1 MDEQNK
7 RTEEQNKRA
16 PVSAEQLRGADGLHQ
31 RGPAT
36 PNKPRSER
44 SIDRVDQAER
54 ARQAATPQSETA
66 NLPDI
71 TQVGQIIRERFSN
84 FTRQL
89 PREVPRRA
97 AESAAPRTP
106 VSSVTRER
114 IAVLVAALGDPS
126 HVMHQQ
132 AVQELVTIGDAAVPA
147 LNEALNPRR
156 SWLTNYR
163 AAEALGQI
171 GDGRATGPL
180 IEALRNAN
188 SNVRW
193 GAVRALAAI
202 GDARALLELR
212 RVAREDQGKT
222 SWGEPVAG
230 AAQSAIEQMRAQNVL
245 LRGAELVQTAIAC
258 VLMLVA
264 LILAWSIIT
273 SLRTEL
279 RTVGRE
285 TSTPFTRA
293 QALAQGAAEGT
304 AGPAAAAGVTAA
316 PETPEP
322 TAAPTATAQ
331 PQITGKVRSTANV
344 RASPSISDGTRVGIV
359 NAGDDV
365 IFVASTPDRSW
376 YKVRLGQQTA
386 NGSRIDSA
394 DGTGWVSSSLLSAPS
409 GDVPVEQL
417 NP

>member
-1 MDEQNK
+1 MDEHNE
-7 RTEEQNKRA
+7 RTEEQKDNAPADAAQSRA
-16 PVSAEQLRGADGLHQ
+16 QPQ
-31 RGPAT
+31 RSNGQ
-36 PNKPRSER
+36 R
-44 SIDRVDQAER
+44 AER
-54 ARQAATPQSETA
+54 PVERVARAERERQAAASARETT

-71 TQVGQIIRERFSN
+71 TQVGQIIRERFSHI
-84 FTRQL
+84 TRQF
-89 PREVPRRA
+89 PREVPRRP
-97 AESAAPRTP
+97 AEPAAPRTP
-106 VSSVTRER
+106 VSNVTRDR
-114 IAVLVAALGDPS
+114 IAVLIAALGDPA
-126 HVMHQQ
+126 HAMHQQ

-180 IEALRNAN
+180 IEALRNSN

-202 GDARALLELR
+202 GDARALFELR
-212 RVAREDQGKT
+212 RVAHEDQGKT

-230 AAQSAIEQMRAQNVL
+230 AAQSAIEQMRSQNVL

-264 LILAWSIIT
+264 LILAWSVVT

-279 RTVGRE
+279 RTIGHE
-285 TSTPFTRA
+285 TITPITRS
-293 QALAQGAAEGT
+293 QALAQANTNGT
-304 AGPAAAAGVTAA
+304 AAPAAGADATAA

-331 PQITGKVRSTANV
+331 PQLTGKVRSTANV
-344 RASPSISDGTRVGIV
+344 RASPSISDGERVGIV

-365 IFVASTPDRSW
+365 IFVATTPDRSW
-376 YKVRLGQQTA
+376 YKVKLGQQTA
-386 NGSRIDSA
+386 NGSRIDST

-409 GDVPVEQL
+409 GSVPVEQTS
-417 NP
+417 P

>member
-7 RTEEQNKRA
+7 RTEEQNKHT
-16 PVSAEQLRGADGLHQ
+16 PVSAEQPRVADGARQ
-31 RGPAT
+31 RVQAPPNT
-36 PNKPRSER
+36 PRAER
-44 SIDRVDQAER
+44 SVDRIDRAER

-71 TQVGQIIRERFSN
+71 TQVGQIIRERFSS

-89 PREVPRRA
+89 PRQAPRRT
-97 AESAAPRTP
+97 AEPAAPRAP
-106 VSSVTRER
+106 VSNVTRER
-114 IAVLVAALGDPS
+114 IAVLVAALGDPE
-126 HVMHQQ
+126 HAMHQQ

-180 IEALRNAN
+180 IEALRNSN

-212 RVAREDQGKT
+212 RVVREDQGKT
-222 SWGEPVAG
+222 TWGEPVAG

-264 LILAWSIIT
+264 LILAWSVIT

-279 RTVGRE
+279 RTIGNE
-285 TSTPFTRA
+285 PITPITRA
-293 QALAQGAAEGT
+293 EALAQGGAQGT
-304 AGPAAAAGVTAA
+304 ANPLAAADVTAV

-322 TAAPTATAQ
+322 TAGPTTTAQ
-331 PQITGKVRSTANV
+331 PQVTGKVRSTANV
-344 RASPSISDGTRVGIV
+344 RASPSVSDGTRIGVV

-365 IFVASTPDRSW
+365 IFIASTPDRSW

-394 DGTGWVSSSLLSAPS
+394 DGTGWVSSSLLSPPG
-409 GDVPVEQL
+409 GDVPVEQP
-417 NP
+417 NT

>member
-7 RTEEQNKRA
+7 RAEEQNKSA
-16 PVSAEQLRGADGLHQ
+16 PANVEQPRVIDGAPQ
-31 RGPAT
+31 RGQSP
-36 PNKPRSER
+36 PNTSRSER
-44 SIDRVDQAER
+44 SVDRIDRAER
-54 ARQAATPQSETA
+54 ERQAAKLHSETA

-84 FTRQL
+84 LTRQL

-97 AESAAPRTP
+97 TEPTAPRVP
-106 VSSVTRER
+106 VSNGMRER
-114 IAVLVAALGDPS
+114 IAVLVAALGDPD
-126 HVMHQQ
+126 HAMHQQ
-132 AVQELVTIGDAAVPA
+132 AVQELVAIGDAAVPA

-156 SWLTNYR
+156 SWLANYR

-180 IEALRNAN
+180 IEALRNSN

-264 LILAWSIIT
+264 LILAWSVIT

-279 RTVGRE
+279 
-285 TSTPFTRA
+285 STIGLEPITPITRA
-293 QALAQGAAEGT
+293 QALAQGSAQGT
-304 AGPAAAAGVTAA
+304 AEPAAADATAA
-316 PETPEP
+316 AETPEP

-331 PQITGKVRSTANV
+331 PQVTGKVRSTANV
-344 RASPSISDGTRVGIV
+344 RAAPSVSDGARIGIV

-394 DGTGWVSSSLLSAPS
+394 DGTGWVSSSLLSPPS
-409 GDVPVEQL
+409 GTVPVVQ
-417 NP
+417 PGT

>member
-1 MDEQNK
+1 ME
-7 RTEEQNKRA
+7 R
-16 PVSAEQLRGADGLHQ
+16 PV
-31 RGPAT
+31 
-36 PNKPRSER
+36 ER
-44 SIDRVDQAER
+44 VARAER
-54 ARQAATPQSETA
+54 ERQAANARESGG
-66 NLPDI
+66 LPDM
-71 TQVGQIIRERFSN
+71 TQVGQIIRARFSSI
-84 FTRQL
+84 TRQW
-89 PREVPRRA
+89 PRQRPPDVARRP
-97 AESAAPRTP
+97 AEQAAPRTS
-106 VSSVTRER
+106 VSTATRER
-114 IAVLVAALGDPS
+114 IAVLVAALGDPA
-126 HVMHQQ
+126 HAMHQQ

-180 IEALRNAN
+180 IEALHNPN

-264 LILAWSIIT
+264 LILAWSVVT
-273 SLRTEL
+273 SLRAEL
-279 RTVGRE
+279 QTFGHE
-285 TSTPFTRA
+285 TITPITRS
-293 QALAQGAAEGT
+293 QALAQANAEGT
-304 AGPAAAAGVTAA
+304 AVPAVAGEATAA
-316 PETPEP
+316 PATPEP

-331 PQITGKVRSTANV
+331 PQVTGKVRSTANV
-344 RASPSISDGTRVGIV
+344 RASPSVSGGERIGIV

-365 IFVASTPDRSW
+365 IFVATTPDRSW

-394 DGTGWVSSSLLSAPS
+394 DGTGWVSSSLLSAPD
-409 GDVPVEQL
+409 GNVPVEQP